1 MPRPN
6 AQHDEFDDLEPAVPG
21 WTLALMFI
29 GAAGGA
35 MLAVFV
41 LPAMAPGLTESLLGA
56 APKAYWYLSRS
67 SAFVAYVLLW
77 MSMAFGLIITNKM
90 SRAWPGGPRAFD
102 LHQFTSLL
110 GLAFGLFHALILM
123 GDQYTNYTLVQVL
136 MPFQSTQYRP
146 LWVGIGQ
153 LGFYSLF
160 IVGMTFYVRKSI
172 GQKLWRWIHYL
183 SFLAFSMALIHG
195 IFSGTDSGSVW
206 IDRLYW
212 GTGASLLFL
221 FMYRMLIKNVSG
233 RPARSKRGGE
243 KRRRSAE
250 AGRGRP
256 QAHPRAVAAAA
267 RPVDTGPM
275 RAVPVPLDG
284 PTRPTQPRTARGS
297 TGRQPPG
304 TS

>member
-6 AQHDEFDDLEPAVPG
+6 VQHDEFDDLEPAVPG

-110 GLAFGLFHALILM
+110 GLAFGLFHALILT

-136 MPFQSTQYRP
+136 MPFQSSQYRP

-153 LGFYSLF
+153 LGFYILL
-160 IVGMTFYVRKSI
+160 IVGLTFYVRKTI
-172 GQKLWRWIHYL
+172 GQKLWRLIHYL
-183 SFLAFSMALIHG
+183 SFAAFSMALIHG
-195 IFSGTDSGSVW
+195 VFSGTDSGSVW

-212 GTGASLLFL
+212 STGASLLFL
-221 FMYRMLIKNVSG
+221 FMYRMLIKNLST
-233 RPARSKRGGE
+233 RPARGKGPAE
-243 KRRRSAE
+243 RRHQPAV
-250 AGRGRP
+250 AAHA
-256 QAHPRAVAAAA
+256 QHYTHPRAVAAAA
-267 RPVDTGPM
+267 PPVDTGPM
-275 RAVPVPLDG
+275 RAVPVPLTSV
-284 PTRPTQPRTARGS
+284 PTRPKPS
-297 TGRQPPG
+297 KP
-304 TS
+304 SE